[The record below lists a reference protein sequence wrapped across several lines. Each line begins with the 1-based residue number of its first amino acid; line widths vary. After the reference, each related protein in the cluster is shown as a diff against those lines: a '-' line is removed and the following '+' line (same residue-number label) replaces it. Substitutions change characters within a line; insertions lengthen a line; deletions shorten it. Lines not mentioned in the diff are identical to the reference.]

1 MSSGNPG
8 GAPNLV
14 LQQKSAP
21 TFPPNAIK
29 SVRNADFAGSM
40 PSAPIVIKLGIRVKL
55 GQTPNLVLTT
65 RSTITTPGVP
75 IPLTPLPASDPVI
88 ADLTTALGCCSH
100 EQWFAFTLNWNPA
113 LKLKFDSTLTLSP
126 FTSAFVHQN
135 GFEIVTVAFCHAS
148 QTFSGGV
155 YSYAVS
161 VLPGQ
166 HTIGFPLTA
175 MTSPAQQTTKKK
187 PAKKPKAKAKYKTK
201 SKKKSR
207 R

>member
-1 MSSGNPG
+1 MSSGTPG
-8 GAPNLV
+8 GTPNLV
-14 LQQKSAP
+14 LQQKSPP
-21 TFPPNAIK
+21 TFPSNAIK

-65 RSTITTPGVP
+65 RATISNPGIP
-75 IPLTPLPASDPVI
+75 IPLTPLPASDPVV

-135 GFEIVTVAFCHAS
+135 GFEIVTVVFCHDN
-148 QTFSGGV
+148 QTFSSGV

-166 HTIGFPLTA
+166 HTIGFPLSA
-175 MTSPAQQTTKKK
+175 MTSPAQQTTKK
-187 PAKKPKAKAKYKTK
+187 PAKKPKTKAKATRK

>member
-8 GAPNLV
+8 GKPNLV
-14 LQQKSAP
+14 LKQKSAP

-29 SVRNADFAGSM
+29 SVRDADFSGPM
-40 PSAPIVIKLGIRVKL
+40 PSGATLIKLGIRVKL

-65 RSTITTPGVP
+65 RATTGNPGTP
-75 IPLTPLPASDPVI
+75 IPLTPLPASDPVV

-100 EQWFAFTLNWNPA
+100 EQWFAFTLNWNPT

-135 GFEIVTVAFCHAS
+135 GFEIVTVAFCHNS

-155 YSYAVS
+155 YSYAIS

-166 HTIGFPLTA
+166 HSIGFPLSA
-175 MTSPAQQTTKKK
+175 MTSPAKKTTKKS
-187 PAKKPKAKAKYKTK
+187 AKKPKAKTK